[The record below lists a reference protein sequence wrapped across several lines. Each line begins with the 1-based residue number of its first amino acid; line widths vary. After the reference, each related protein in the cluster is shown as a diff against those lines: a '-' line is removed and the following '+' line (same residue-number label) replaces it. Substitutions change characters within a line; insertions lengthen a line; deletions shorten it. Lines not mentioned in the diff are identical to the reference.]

1 MNTTHHA
8 VLFSLFDMA
17 KRDRHA
23 TVIRIVQA
31 TELTR
36 LEVERALLALD
47 QAGLVDASR
56 VRLTMPGLT
65 YAAMLGA
72 PVAARRTRLA
82 IAKKAA

>member
-47 QAGLVDASR
+47 QASR